1 MCHVS
6 LFESA
11 EAVAPLYRVL
21 AAALHGG
28 QQIEGGMEIRATR
41 VRQAL
46 TDSAGVELAK
56 TRDFTFEALGPCAG
70 LRLSAYKWQEGLPAA
85 SDTDMR
91 ERRLITHS

>member
-56 TRDFTFEALGPCAG
+56 TRDFTSEALGPCAG
-70 LRLSAYKWQEGLPAA
+70 LQWSAYIWKEALPAA

-91 ERRLITHS
+91 GRRLIAQS